1 MAEVY
6 LATAKGIEDFERHV
20 VIKRIHA
27 EQARNTGFVQMFLD
41 EARLAASL
49 HHHNIVQVHDIGQD
63 NDEYFYAMEYVH
75 GEDLR
80 ALLAKLAK
88 KKQQVPL
95 DHVVTIMSAAAAGLH
110 YAHEHRGR
118 DGKPLGLVH
127 RDVSPSNILVD
138 YDGNVKVVDFG
149 IAKATQHGG
158 ETRSGVLKGKV
169 SYMSPEQCRG
179 KALDRRSDVYAL
191 GIVLYELA
199 TVRRLFKGD
208 SDFMTMSG
216 IVAGKI
222 PPPSS
227 RRPDLPAE
235 LEAIIMKAL
244 ARDPAE
250 RFQSAAEMRE
260 ALEAFASTA
269 NLRTSTAALAGFMKQ
284 VFGHRREPWLVP
296 DGGPLV
302 EEPDF
307 DGSASGIAEVSLSD
321 VESFEISSEPTNA
334 PIVVARKKADSVS
347 PTNAG
352 ITPMAWSPSEQP
364 PKKKSRG
371 WLAVALLLVAAGGA
385 FAVTQQPWNDDEP
398 TAASAPRGDS
408 QLAVPPPAPPSEPS
422 PTEPPTGALPSTQ
435 PPPTEPPPTEPP
447 PTEPPVPE
455 AQTEPVASGSA
466 EPPPKTTA
474 KATKPIKKVPPKRP
488 VRPKTS
494 KGSAVDATW
503 DPDTL
508 LPD

>member
-27 EQARNTGFVQMFLD
+27 EQARNTSFVQMFLD

-88 KKQQVPL
+88 KKLQVPL
-95 DHVVTIMSAAAAGLH
+95 DHVVTILSAAAAGLH

-138 YDGNVKVVDFG
+138 YEGNVKVVDFG

-250 RFQSAAEMRE
+250 RFQSAAAMRE

-347 PTNAG
+347 PTAAG
-352 ITPMAWSPSEQP
+352 ITPMAWSPSEKPRKQ
-364 PKKKSRG
+364 SRA
-371 WLAVALLLVAAGGA
+371 WLAAILLVVAAGGA
-385 FAVTQQPWNDDEP
+385 FAVTQPWNGDDDEP
-398 TAASAPRGDS
+398 TSAKAPRGDS
-408 QLAVPPPAPPSEPS
+408 HVSVPPAPPPSEP
-422 PTEPPTGALPSTQ
+422 PPSTQ
-435 PPPTEPPPTEPP
+435 PPSTQPPSIEAPPPTQPP
-447 PTEPPVPE
+447 STGTPVPD
-455 AQTEPVASGSA
+455 ASQTEVAAGSA
-466 EPPPKTTA
+466 EPPPATTTA

-488 VRPKTS
+488 ARPKTS